1 MTITTGSGYVRRPDD
16 VLRVLH
22 AGSGRLPGRERRNRS
37 RLQASHRRTEGT
49 LAPRDAV
56 ASLGFMPCPAC
67 FADTG
72 HSPYLTVSDHAYVA
86 CNSCGAVRLH
96 PFPSAAEAAK
106 LYGNDY
112 FTAAAHGGY
121 LNYAAD
127 EPIHRRNGRAR
138 LRKLGPPEVPA
149 SVLVDVG
156 CAWGFTLLE
165 AKAAGW
171 SPMGVD
177 LNADART
184 AVEAQGFCA
193 APTIAELGLQP
204 GSVHAITF
212 FQVLE
217 HLPDPVSALSEAA
230 ALLVPGGRLLI
241 ETWDRRSLIARVMKA
256 RWQQATPPSVLWLFD
271 ETDVRRMCATADLEL
286 QRWQKSAKWVSVGL
300 VAGQLANGG
309 SRIGPAIGARL
320 QKVALPYALGD
331 LVTATIRKP

>member
-1 MTITTGSGYVRRPDD
+1 MASGD
-16 VLRVLH
+16 
-22 AGSGRLPGRERRNRS
+22 A
-37 RLQASHRRTEGT
+37 EGLLT
-49 LAPRDAV
+49 L
-56 ASLGFMPCPAC
+56 MPCPVC

-72 HSPYLTVSDHAYVA
+72 QSPYLTVSDHAYVA

-96 PFPSAAEAAK
+96 PLPNAAEAAE

-121 LNYAAD
+121 VDYAAD

-138 LRKLGPPEVPA
+138 LRKLGPPAVPA
-149 SVLVDVG
+149 AVLVDVG
-156 CAWGFTLLE
+156 CAYGFTLLE

-177 LNADART
+177 LNAAART

-193 APTIAELGLQP
+193 APTVAELGLQP
-204 GSVHAITF
+204 GSVHAMTF

-217 HLPDPVSALSEAA
+217 HLPDPVAALSEAA

-271 ETDVRRMCATADLEL
+271 EADVNRMCSTTGLEL
-286 QRWQKSAKWVSVGL
+286 QRWQRSTKWVSIGL
-300 VAGQLANGG
+300 VAGQLTNGG
-309 SRIGPAIGARL
+309 SRTGTRIGARL

-331 LVTATIRKP
+331 LVTATIRKC